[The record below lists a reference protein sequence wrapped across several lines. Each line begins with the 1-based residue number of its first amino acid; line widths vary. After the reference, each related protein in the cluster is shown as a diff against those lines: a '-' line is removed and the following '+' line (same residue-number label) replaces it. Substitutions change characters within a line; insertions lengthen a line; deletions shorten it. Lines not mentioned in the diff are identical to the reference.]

1 MEWELGQGSV
11 AVACGNI
18 QLGAKRTERVG
29 RVIDRSSGPAL
40 TLSQAPVGWW
50 AGVVGERHPS
60 HRHCSAIVLCLEG
73 PYPGGRRM
81 DAPEALPFPARIPS
95 CILSSR
101 RMELAAFLPCAS
113 PQGCQGSPTPLFL
126 EFPWSVTW
134 DESFLLPLTQFPPLS
149 TGPLGLER
157 QTDLPGAPG
166 QSWAGSSCSWHLHL
180 VGSIYYMLKF
190 PVLQKISKVNLV
202 KLELLL
208 KRGFL
213 F

>member
-1 MEWELGQGSV
+1 
-11 AVACGNI
+11 
-18 QLGAKRTERVG
+18 
-29 RVIDRSSGPAL
+29 
-40 TLSQAPVGWW
+40 
-50 AGVVGERHPS
+50 
-60 HRHCSAIVLCLEG
+60 
-73 PYPGGRRM
+73 M

-113 PQGCQGSPTPLFL
+113 PRGCQGSPTPLFL

-166 QSWAGSSCSWHLHL
+166 QSWAGSSCSWHLHPVGSVTPIRVMQARLPSMRSRQKPICISWQSQAGLEFWRACDGFQAGGL
-180 VGSIYYMLKF
+180 VGAGGATETCSF
-190 PVLQKISKVNLV
+190 PSYLLSHRPFPSEETAENDDDVYRS
-202 KLELLL
+202 LEELAE
-208 KRGFL
+208 
-213 F
+213 